1 MALAS
6 QKLRVDYDV
15 LASMLRDGYT
25 KSDCARHFG
34 VTPATIGEHVQRLA
48 ANPGIDDQVTNDK
61 SVVIMDK
68 PSDGL
73 SEVETAAIRHSRDL
87 MRWLDREDRLAK
99 GDYKTAKLRAD
110 LMGSVLDNIRKASPN
125 HQASAKNN
133 RPMANIV
140 QQVHGDV
147 VNVTPSG
154 DNAHKANVLLEE
166 KSSPAPAKHPPGG

>member
-48 ANPGIDDQVTNDK
+48 ANPGIDYQVTNDK

-73 SEVETAAIRHSRDL
+73 TEVENASIRHCRDI
-87 MRWLDREDRLAK
+87 MRWLDREDRLK
-99 GDYKTAKLRAD
+99 PGDYKAASQRVE
-110 LMGSVLDNIRKASPN
+110 LMRGLMDVIRKASPN
-125 HQASAKNN
+125 HQASAKTN

-147 VNVTPSG
+147 VNVTPNN
-154 DNAHKANVLLEE
+154 DAAHKATVL
-166 KSSPAPAKHPPGG
+166 KDK